1 MQRIELDSGNDV
13 TILRKTKKKKSKDK
27 KKHENNLISD
37 GVDNTD
43 INGKS
48 EDGELK
54 KAYCVPAVEN

>member
-13 TILRKTKKKKSKDK
+13 TILRKKKKTKSKDK
-27 KKHENNLISD
+27 KKHENSLISD

-48 EDGELK
+48 EDVELK
-54 KAYCVPAVEN
+54 KA